1 MKNKIPR
8 YRILGVALL
17 LTIQLI
23 SPLNASYAGI
33 VTPPITP
40 CNIEIGDAH
49 ISDNLLRTRAL
60 IAVKV
65 NASSKCDKPIQGL
78 VLTVEIYKVGLLF
91 NHQVAMKKVSVNG
104 VINQNRV
111 IKNQKTYVKC
121 RSNKWTKFYGIAYAE
136 AKVNGKSM
144 KTYRVRS
151 ENIESF
157 QCGN

>member
-1 MKNKIPR
+1 MKNLYSKHM
-8 YRILGVALL
+8 ILGVALL
-17 LTIQLI
+17 LMLQLI
-23 SPLNASYAGI
+23 SPLNPAYAGF
-33 VTPPITP
+33 VTPPITR

-78 VLTVEIYKVGLLF
+78 VLTVELYKVGLLI
-91 NHQVAMKKVSVNG
+91 NHQVAMKRVSVNG
-104 VINQNRV
+104 VVSQNRV

-121 RSNKWTKFYGIAYAE
+121 RSNKWTRFYGIAYAE

-151 ENIESF
+151 ENIERL

>member
-23 SPLNASYAGI
+23 SPLNAAYAGI

-65 NASSKCDKPIQGL
+65 NASSKCDKPIQDL

-151 ENIESF
+151 ENIERF

>member
-1 MKNKIPR
+1 M
-8 YRILGVALL
+8 ILGVALL
-17 LTIQLI
+17 LMLQLI
-23 SPLNASYAGI
+23 SPLNPAYAGV
-33 VTPPITP
+33 VTPPITR

-78 VLTVEIYKVGLLF
+78 VLTVELYKVGLLI
-91 NHQVAMKKVSVNG
+91 NHQVAMKRVSING
-104 VINQNRV
+104 VVSQNRV

-151 ENIESF
+151 ENIERL